1 MSDTTATAHLTS
13 TIESLS
19 KGLTHA
25 KAGASRSIHSWVET
39 LNGSKAPALHK
50 LASELK
56 QLDTLLSS
64 DEPSGPALKKALASI
79 GQHTTA
85 AASSAEGATADKI
98 KQIGK
103 MLTDAAAG
111 LS

>member
-1 MSDTTATAHLTS
+1 MSDTHLTS

-25 KAGASRSIHSWVET
+25 KAGATRSIHSWVET

-50 LASELK
+50 LAGELK
-56 QLDTLLSS
+56 ELDTLLSGDNLS
-64 DEPSGPALKKALASI
+64 APALKKALASI

-103 MLTDAAAG
+103 LLTDAAG
-111 LS
+111 SLS

>member
-19 KGLTHA
+19 QGLTHA

-39 LNGSKAPALHK
+39 LNGSKAPALHT

-64 DEPSGPALKKALASI
+64 DKASGPA
-79 GQHTTA
+79 
-85 AASSAEGATADKI
+85 
-98 KQIGK
+98 
-103 MLTDAAAG
+103 
-111 LS
+111 

>member
-1 MSDTTATAHLTS
+1 MSETTANTHLTS

-19 KGLTHA
+19 KGLAHA
-25 KAGASRSIHSWVET
+25 KGGASRSLHSWVET
-39 LNGSKAPALHK
+39 LNGSKSPALHT

-64 DEPSGPALKKALASI
+64 DKPSGPALKKALASI

-85 AASSAEGATADKI
+85 AAGSAEGATADKI

-103 MLTDAAAG
+103 LLTDAAAS
-111 LS
+111 LN

>member
-1 MSDTTATAHLTS
+1 MSDTTANTHLTS

-39 LNGSKAPALHK
+39 LNASKAPALHT
-50 LASELK
+50 LAGELK
-56 QLDTLLSS
+56 QLDTLLSG
-64 DEPSGPALKKALASI
+64 DKVSGPALKKALASI

-85 AASSAEGATADKI
+85 SASSADGATADKI

-103 MLTDAAAG
+103 LLTEAAAS